1 MKSISFHKEQGISIR
16 LVNIVMFVLA
26 LIASIMLFFAMRRT
40 TNMYNESNRI
50 TQNTIELQNSAN
62 ELMEASDY
70 LTQEMQVFVVTGDR
84 QHLDNY
90 FNEAY
95 IERRRDKALEE
106 LRSKNG
112 KTMAYQNLQE
122 AMDDSMELMNTEL
135 YAAKLA
141 VIGYGYNLE
150 SFPVQVQNAQ
160 IKKNDLALSKEAK
173 IKMAEDLMFDE
184 NYMAKKDS
192 ISKHIDSCLKDLMDE
207 MNAKQQDMTNR
218 VRKQVWFEHFLT
230 WFLIVITLMVV
241 LLTAKL
247 IIVPIKKAVERIREE
262 KDIPLSGAYEVRF
275 LAKTYNLMYQTNV
288 VNKEKLNY
296 EATHDKL
303 TGLYNRRGYEF
314 LLSNVDMES
323 ATLLILDLDKFKQIN
338 DMYGHDMGDKV
349 LIKTADVIYN
359 SFRSQDYVCRIG
371 GDEFAV
377 IMVHCNSTLKELIE
391 RKVEIMNDKMQ
402 NAIDGVPAITVSVG
416 AAFGEDGHSVDRI
429 FKSADEALYNAKHSG
444 SGRIKFAKS

>member
-173 IKMAEDLMFDE
+173 IRMAEDLMFDE

-192 ISKHIDSCLKDLMDE
+192 ISKHIDFCLNDLMDE

-429 FKSADEALYNAKHSG
+429 FKSADEALYNAKQSG

>member
-50 TQNTIELQNSAN
+50 TQNTIELQNNAN

-70 LTQEMQVFVVTGDR
+70 LTQEMRVFVVTGDR

-122 AMDDSMELMNTEL
+122 AMDDSMELMNTEF

-160 IKKNDLALSKEAK
+160 IKKNNLALSKEAK
-173 IKMAEDLMFDE
+173 IRMAEDLMFDE

-192 ISKHIDSCLKDLMDE
+192 ISKHIDSCLNDLMDE

-230 WFLIVITLMVV
+230 WVLIVITLMVV

-262 KDIPLSGAYEVRF
+262 KEIPLSGAYEVRF

-391 RKVEIMNDKMQ
+391 RKVGIMNDKMQ

-429 FKSADEALYNAKHSG
+429 FKSADEALYNAKQ
-444 SGRIKFAKS
+444 SGRSCIKFAEK

>member
-173 IKMAEDLMFDE
+173 IRMAEDLMFDE

-192 ISKHIDSCLKDLMDE
+192 ISKHIDSCLNDLMDE

-429 FKSADEALYNAKHSG
+429 FKSADEALYNAKQSG

>member
-173 IKMAEDLMFDE
+173 IRMAEDLMFDE

>member
-95 IERRRDKALEE
+95 IERRRDRALEE

-173 IKMAEDLMFDE
+173 IRMAEDLMFDE

-192 ISKHIDSCLKDLMDE
+192 ISKHIDSCLNDLMDE